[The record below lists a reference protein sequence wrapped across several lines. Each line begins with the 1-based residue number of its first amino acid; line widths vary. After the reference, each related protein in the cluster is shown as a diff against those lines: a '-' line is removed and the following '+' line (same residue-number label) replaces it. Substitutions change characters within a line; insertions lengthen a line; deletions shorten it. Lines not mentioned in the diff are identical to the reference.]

1 MIIGTAGHIDHGKT
15 ALVKALTGIDADRL
29 KEEKA
34 RGITIDLGYAYTP
47 LANGEVLGFIDVPG
61 HEKLVHNMLAGA
73 TGIDFA
79 LLVIAAD
86 DGPMPQ
92 TREHLAILELLGLE
106 RGAVAL
112 TKIDRVIPER
122 LAEARAEIQALLAGR
137 ALADSPIFELS
148 SVSGQGVPELRAYL
162 EKMAAGLLLRPDT
175 GHFRLAVD
183 RVFTLTGTGVVVT
196 GTAFSGA
203 VKAGDKLLVSPNGIA
218 VRVRGLHVQNRPA
231 ASGRAGQRCALNLVG
246 TPFEKRDV
254 QRGDWILDET
264 VHAPTQRF
272 DAHCT
277 LLDTEQK
284 ALKHWMPVHLH
295 IGTSDISARIAVLE
309 GDAIAPGG
317 TALVQ
322 IITDKPV
329 CALNG
334 DRFILRDQ
342 SATRTLGGGVVLD
355 PFPPVRNRRA
365 PARLALLRAMRETDP
380 EKALAF
386 TLEHS
391 ASGADLTRFAQS
403 RNMRHQDAQALWRQV
418 PMQVVA
424 TATSAL
430 GFSPARWR
438 EMQQTILDR
447 LAMEHQQAP
456 DALGPDHGRLQ
467 RMALPTLTRP
477 AFSAVLDALLSD
489 AKIAQSGPWLH
500 LPEHKVTLSPAEE
513 KLWQSILP
521 LLLNQPFQ
529 PPRVRDIARALALNE
544 QHTRLLLRRVARI
557 GEVYLVAHDH
567 YFAKEAV
574 NELCAIVQALAE
586 NHRSVHAAEFRDQIG
601 TGRKLAI
608 QILEFFDRIGYTRR
622 AGDAHQLRQESALQ
636 GDEPL

>member
-47 LANGEVLGFIDVPG
+47 LPNGEVLGFIDVPG

-73 TGIDFA
+73 TGIDFV

-112 TKIDRVIPER
+112 TKIDRVTPER
-122 LAEARAEIQALLAGR
+122 VAEARAEIQALLAGR
-137 ALADSPIFELS
+137 ALADSPIFGLS
-148 SVSGQGVPELRAYL
+148 SASGQGIPELRAYL
-162 EKMAAGLLLRPDT
+162 EKAADELPLRLSA

-183 RVFTLTGTGVVVT
+183 RAFTLTGTGVVVT
-196 GTAFSGA
+196 GTAFSGE
-203 VKAGDKLLVSPNGIA
+203 VKVGDKLLVSPGGIE

-231 ASGRAGQRCALNLVG
+231 TSGRAGQRCALNIAG
-246 TPFEKRDV
+246 THFEKSDV

-264 VHAPTQRF
+264 VHAPMQRC
-272 DAHCT
+272 DACCT

-284 ALKHWMPVHLH
+284 ALKHWTPVHLH

-317 TALVQ
+317 TALAQ

-355 PFPPVRNRRA
+355 PFPPMRNRRA
-365 PARLALLRAMRETDP
+365 QTRLALLRAMRETDP

-386 TLEHS
+386 ALEH
-391 ASGADLTRFAQS
+391 ASTGVDLTRFAQS
-403 RNMRHQDAQALWRQV
+403 RNMRHQNAQALWRQL
-418 PMQVVA
+418 PMQMVA

-430 GFSPARWR
+430 GFFPARWQ

-447 LAMEHQQAP
+447 LALEHQQAP
-456 DALGPDHGRLQ
+456 DSLGPDHGRLH

-489 AKIAQSGPWLH
+489 AKIVQSGPWLH
-500 LPEHKVTLSPAEE
+500 LPEHKVTLIPAEE

-529 PPRVRDIARALALNE
+529 PPRLRDIARALALNE
-544 QHTRLLLRRVARI
+544 QQTRLLLRRVARI

-574 NELCAIVQALAE
+574 NELCAIVKALAE
-586 NHRSVHAAEFRDQIG
+586 NNRSVHAAEFRDQIG

-622 AGDAHQLRQESALQ
+622 TGDAHQLRQESALQ
-636 GDEPL
+636 RDEPL